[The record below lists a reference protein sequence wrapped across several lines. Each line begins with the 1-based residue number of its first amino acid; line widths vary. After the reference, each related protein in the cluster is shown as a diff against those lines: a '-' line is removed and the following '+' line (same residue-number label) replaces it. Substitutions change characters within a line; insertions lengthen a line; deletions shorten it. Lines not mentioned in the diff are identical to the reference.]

1 METLIYVIIIGFL
14 ALVAGIVLIGVV
26 GYFVH
31 GDTKEEVISN
41 IKTLIT
47 GEELE

>member
-1 METLIYVIIIGFL
+1 METLIWTIIMGFL
-14 ALVAGIVLIGVV
+14 ALVGGIILIGVV
-26 GYFVH
+26 DYFIH
-31 GDTKEEVISN
+31 GDSKEEVITN